1 MSTRPD
7 RALPNRYIRF
17 FLRSVEEEMGA
28 YSLRMILRKSGLER
42 FMDKLPPMNRRCQVR
57 ASEFAAMQAAIRSYY
72 GSGAR
77 GSFIRIARSV
87 WRQAYAKTVRGKVA
101 RFVITRFFA
110 PTMRARIALELLAR
124 LIKQPDGQVSVHFLA
139 PDIIFVDASSDS
151 TFGQDAQEP
160 ICWYTLGLI
169 LAVLNWAECDQ
180 ESVNEISCRAVAGD
194 ACKFRIA
201 LK

>member
-1 MSTRPD
+1 MSARPD
-7 RALPNRYIRF
+7 RLLPNRYLRF
-17 FLRSVEEEMGA
+17 FLRAVEEEMGS
-28 YSLRMILRKSGLER
+28 YSLRMILRKADLER
-42 FMDKLPPMNRRCQVR
+42 FMEKLPPRNRKCQVR

-87 WRQAYAKTVRGKVA
+87 WRQAYAKAARGKIA
-101 RFVITRFFA
+101 RFAITRFLSQ
-110 PTMRARIALELLAR
+110 TMSARVALELLAR

-139 PDIIFVDASSDS
+139 PDIIFVDTSSDS
-151 TFGQDAQEP
+151 TVGQDAQEP

-169 LAVLNWAECDQ
+169 QVVLSWAECEQ
-180 ESVNEISCRAVAGD
+180 QSVHEISCRAVEGE

-201 LK
+201 LN